1 MSLAPGLR
9 LGPYEIIG
17 LVGCGGTGEVY
28 RARDLRLGR
37 IVALKLLET
46 DREPALR
53 NEARLRQ
60 EARAIGA
67 LAHPRICALHDISE
81 HDGRTFLVMEFI
93 EGETLAE
100 RLVRGRLPISDA
112 LEYAIQ
118 ILEGLDHAHERQVVH
133 GDLKPSNVMIT
144 SGGIK
149 LLDFGLARLRASTAG
164 FDEPLLT
171 STASAGARFEGTVPY
186 MSPEQ
191 LEAGVVDERT
201 DVFAF
206 GATFFE
212 MLTGRRAFESETP
225 AGTIAAILERQP
237 VWPEAAR
244 ADRPE
249 ALELFVM
256 TCLTKNADR
265 RWQAARDLEL
275 QLRNIQRRPAERE
288 PISAHRPRRGR
299 VAAAATGVALLGITA
314 AWYAMS
320 GADVPS
326 PRMQFVIE
334 PPPQSAFASGAISPD
349 GRQLAFFRVDVHD
362 TTELW
367 TRPLESLDA
376 RRVEGTRGAR
386 WQFWS
391 PDGKSIGFFAGG
403 RLKTIPASGGAPDD
417 LAPAAAAFGASWGLD
432 GSIIYA
438 LAAEGGLYRIASTG
452 GQSSQLTAPARASGE
467 IGHRWPHFLPDGQR
481 FLYLSWHR
489 DPERRALYVGFLNG
503 QPSKRLASIESEAV
517 FAPPHHI
524 LWTSGGTLVARRFD
538 LERLEFI
545 GSAQVVANGVNHGTN
560 FGWSAVTA
568 SADGAVVYQSNSS
581 SVTQP
586 TWFSRAG
593 ERIGTA
599 TDEGSYD
606 DMSLAPDETRV
617 ALTMKA
623 PDGPGGLWQ
632 LDLRRR
638 VVSQFTADAPATAPV
653 WSPDGE
659 AILFAKND
667 QGAFR
672 LFRKPSSGGT
682 EEPLFASANARTP
695 SGGKQIPSD
704 WSSDGRVVLFEE
716 DGDIWMLP
724 VGKGTEPRVL
734 VRGPAYDGQGRL
746 SPDQKWIAF
755 SSKSSARREVY
766 LATLSNP
773 ERRWQVSSQ
782 GGRDPVWRSDGR
794 ELFYVADDGTLM
806 AVALR
811 PPDGTLDAAA
821 PVPLFKLRVDPLS
834 TRTFATNDGRRFL
847 VNHLVQAPV
856 NRTTIVFNWSGSRI
870 NEPPN

>member
-17 LVGCGGTGEVY
+17 LVGSGGAGEVY

-46 DREPALR
+46 EREPTLR
-53 NEARLRQ
+53 DEAQLRQ

-67 LAHPRICALHDISE
+67 LAHPRICALHDISD
-81 HDGRTFLVMEFI
+81 HHGRAFLVMEFI

-100 RLVRGRLPISDA
+100 RLVRGRLPISEA
-112 LEYAIQ
+112 VEYAIQ
-118 ILEGLDHAHERQVVH
+118 ILEGLDHAHQRQIVH
-133 GDLKPSNVMIT
+133 GDLKPSNLMIT

-149 LLDFGLARLRASTAG
+149 LLDFGLAKLRASAKG
-164 FDEPLLT
+164 FDEPTLT
-171 STASAGARFEGTVPY
+171 STASEGARFEGTVPY
-186 MSPEQ
+186 MAPEQ
-191 LEAGVVDERT
+191 LEAGVRDERS
-201 DVFAF
+201 DIFSF
-206 GATFFE
+206 GATLFE
-212 MLTGRRAFESETP
+212 MLTGRRAFESATS
-225 AGTIAAILERQP
+225 AGTIAAILEREP
-237 VWPEAAR
+237 VWPGASQ
-244 ADRPE
+244 ADIPE
-249 ALELFVM
+249 ALELLVM
-256 TCLTKNADR
+256 TCLAKNADR

-288 PISAHRPRRGR
+288 PIPARRSHRGR
-299 VAAAATGVALLGITA
+299 VAVAASAIGLLSVAA

-320 GADVPS
+320 GARVPR
-326 PRMQFVIE
+326 PRMQFVVE

-362 TTELW
+362 TNELW

-403 RLKTIPASGGAPDD
+403 RLRTIPASGGAPED

-438 LAAEGGLYRIASTG
+438 PAAEGGIYRIASTG
-452 GQSSQLTAPARASGE
+452 GQSSQLTTPARASGE

-481 FLYLSWHR
+481 FLFLSWHR

-503 QPSKRLASIESEAV
+503 QPPRRLASIESAAV
-517 FAPPHHI
+517 FAPPHYI
-524 LWTSGGTLVARRFD
+524 LWTSGGTLLARRFD
-538 LERLEFI
+538 PERLEFV
-545 GSAQVVANGVNHGTN
+545 GSAQAIASGVNHGTN

-568 SADGAVVYQSNSS
+568 STDGAVVYQALSPN
-581 SVTQP
+581 VTQP
-586 TWFSRAG
+586 TWFSRVGQRLAAA
-593 ERIGTA
+593 I
-599 TDEGSYD
+599 DEGSYG

-617 ALTMKA
+617 ALTMKT
-623 PDGPGGLWQ
+623 PGGPGGVWQ
-632 LDLRRR
+632 LDLQRG
-638 VVSQFTADAPATAPV
+638 VLSQFAAEAPATAPV

-659 AILFAKND
+659 SILFAKND

-672 LFRKPSSGGT
+672 LMRKPSAGGA
-682 EEPLFASANARTP
+682 EEPLFASDNPRTP
-695 SGGKQIPSD
+695 AGGKQIPSD
-704 WSSDGRVVLFEE
+704 WSTDGRAVLFEG

-734 VRGPAYDGQGRL
+734 VRGPAYEGRL

-755 SSKSSARREVY
+755 SSESSGRREVY
-766 LATLSNP
+766 VAVLSNP
-773 ERRWQVSSQ
+773 ERRWQVSLQ
-782 GGRDPVWRSDGR
+782 GGRDPVWRRDGR

-811 PPDGTLDAAA
+811 PPNETLHAAA
-821 PVPLFKLRVDPLS
+821 PVPLFKLHVDPLS
-834 TRTFATNDGRRFL
+834 TRTFAATHDGQRFL
-847 VNHLVQAPV
+847 VNHLVQSPV
-856 NRTTIVFNWSGSRI
+856 NRTMIVFNWSAQ
-870 NEPPN
+870 